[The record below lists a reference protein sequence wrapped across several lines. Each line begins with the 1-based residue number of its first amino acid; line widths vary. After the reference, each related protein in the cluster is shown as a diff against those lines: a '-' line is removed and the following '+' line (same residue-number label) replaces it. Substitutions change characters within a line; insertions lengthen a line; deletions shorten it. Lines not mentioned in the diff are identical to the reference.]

1 MKKTFILLLLAAL
14 LPIAQ
19 AASLPSTQRTDGRA
33 VMAAF
38 EDAAEIAS
46 KCKVSLMDGI
56 KILCIGTLIT
66 DDGLILTKYSEIQ
79 DARQPFRIAGNDR
92 RLHRGRMIAYDNQT
106 DLALI
111 KSNIRYPCGIEW
123 GSTDKL
129 EIGHWLTA
137 GVDARPGI
145 RCGIVSAYT
154 REIPKAGGALGIQM
168 GDEGRDNGG
177 VTVDAVTPKSP
188 AQKAGLRRGDIV
200 FAFNKK
206 EMLTREKLRSTV
218 QAHPGEKVTLSII
231 REGEKMNI
239 EVTLGYFT
247 DVFGLQERNLR
258 MSGKVSKRRG
268 GFGTVIQ
275 HDITMTNT
283 DIGGPL
289 LSLEGKLL
297 GINIARSNR
306 VEFFAIPVERILE
319 FLTKNAEAIRKS
331 GARLK
336 L

>member
-1 MKKTFILLLLAAL
+1 MKRILNTLLLASL
-14 LPIAQ
+14 LQQLP

-38 EDAAEIAS
+38 AEAN
-46 KCKVSLMDGI
+46 KVANQCKVSIMDGV
-56 KILCIGTLIT
+56 KVLCIGTLIT
-66 DDGLILTKYSEIQ
+66 DDGLLITKYSEIQ
-79 DARQPFRIAGNDR
+79 EARQPFRIAGNDR
-92 RLHRGRMIAYDNQT
+92 RLHRGRLIAHDIGT

-111 KSNIRYPCGIEW
+111 KSDIRYPCGIEW
-123 GSTDKL
+123 GSTKNL

-168 GDEGRDNGG
+168 GEEGRGNGG
-177 VTVDAVTPKSP
+177 ITVDLVTPDSP
-188 AQKAGLRRGDIV
+188 AQKAGLRRGDIIY
-200 FAFNKK
+200 AFDKK
-206 EMLTREKLRSTV
+206 EVLTREKLRATV
-218 QAHPGEKVTLSII
+218 QAHPGEKVVLSII
-231 REGEKMNI
+231 RDEQKQDI
-239 EVTLGYFT
+239 KVTLGYYT
-247 DVFGLQERNLR
+247 AVFGLRERNLK
-258 MSGKVSKRRG
+258 MSGSVSKRRG

-275 HDITMTNT
+275 HDITMTKT

-297 GINIARSNR
+297 GINIARANR
-306 VEFFAIPVERILE
+306 VEFFALPVERVRE
-319 FLTKNAEAIRKS
+319 FLKNNSSAIKKAGS
-331 GARLK
+331 K

>member
-1 MKKTFILLLLAAL
+1 MKKLIATLLLIGL
-14 LPIAQ
+14 LPQAP

-38 EDAAEIAS
+38 AEAG
-46 KCKVSLMDGI
+46 KVANQCKVSIMDGT
-56 KILCIGTLIT
+56 KVLCIGTLIT
-66 DDGLILTKYSEIQ
+66 DDGLIITKHSEILG
-79 DARQPFRIAGNDR
+79 ARQPFRIAGNDR
-92 RLHRGRMIAYDNQT
+92 RLHRGRLIAHDLAT

-111 KSNIRYPCGIEW
+111 KANISYSSGIEW
-123 GSTDKL
+123 GSTEKL
-129 EIGHWLTA
+129 EIGHWLSA

-145 RCGIVSAYT
+145 RCGIVSAFT

-168 GDEGRDNGG
+168 GKEGRDNGG
-177 VTVDAVTPKSP
+177 VTVDTVTPESP
-188 AQKAGLRRGDIV
+188 AQKAGLRRGDIIYG
-200 FAFNKK
+200 FDKK
-206 EMLTREKLRSTV
+206 EILTREKLRSTV
-218 QAHPGEKVTLSII
+218 QAHPGEKVTLSVI
-231 REGEKMNI
+231 RDEKKQDI
-239 EVTLGYFT
+239 AVTLGYFT
-247 DVFGLQERNLR
+247 DVFGLRERNLK

-297 GINIARSNR
+297 GINIARANR
-306 VEFFAIPVERILE
+306 VEFFAIPAERVRA
-319 FLTKNAEAIRKS
+319 FLKEKSAAIKKAGS
-331 GARLK
+331 K